1 MVVFAEHLKNITKN
15 HLSLRYSDSPLL
27 MFILLELCSLPKV
40 KLTENEVF
48 GGFLPTMTITAFS
61 HLKELH
67 PLILTRVLLRSD
79 FTFRLPSMDIHI
91 VQHPYGIAYWLIR
104 EN

>member
-1 MVVFAEHLKNITKN
+1 MFFAEHLKNITKN
-15 HLSLRYSDSPLL
+15 KNHLSLRYSDNPLL
-27 MFILLELCSLPKV
+27 MFILLELCSLPRV

-79 FTFRLPSMDIHI
+79 FTFRLLVWIFTSYNIHM
-91 VQHPYGIAYWLIR
+91 
-104 EN
+104 E